1 MPPKMKEHITNL
13 KATREL
19 IAKVVDGLSIEQI
32 NTIPKGFNNN
42 IAWNLGHMLVTQ
54 QLLIYA
60 LSGTKTIVPSATIEL
75 FRKGTAPEK
84 QVSKEQ
90 LQEIM
95 EFMNATVDQLAED
108 LAADIF
114 GIYKEYPT
122 SYGVVLHSVEQA
134 VVFNNMHEALH
145 LGYIMAMKRAL
156 EH

>member
-1 MPPKMKEHITNL
+1 MKEHITNL
-13 KATREL
+13 RATREL
-19 IAKVVDGLSIEQI
+19 IAKVVDGLTIAQI

-42 IAWNLGHMLVTQ
+42 IAWNLGHILVTQ

-60 LSGTKTIVPSATIEL
+60 LSGTKTIIPSETIEI
-75 FRKGTAPEK
+75 FRKGTAPQK

-95 EFMNATVDQLAED
+95 NYLDSTVDQMATD
-108 LAADIF
+108 LDNNIF
-114 GIYKEYPT
+114 GLYKEYPT
-122 SYGVVLHSVEQA
+122 SYGLVLHSVEEA